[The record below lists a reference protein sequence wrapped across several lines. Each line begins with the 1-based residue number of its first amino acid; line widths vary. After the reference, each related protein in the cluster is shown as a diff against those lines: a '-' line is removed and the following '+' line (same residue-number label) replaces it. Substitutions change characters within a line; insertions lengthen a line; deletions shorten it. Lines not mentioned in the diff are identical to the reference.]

1 MGISANRGRPFSVA
15 LCFLPHPPIQTPI
28 LNRLGEVLFAD
39 VLRAVEISDRARHL
53 EDARVAAGGEAEA
66 LGDEFEEAVT
76 GFIRFAMF
84 ADQARRH
91 LRVAVD
97 AAVAEALFLNRAA
110 GFDTQGND
118 LGCFG
123 VGTIDKIAVFDGW
136 DFDLDVDAIEEGA
149 GDSGTIALYSRR

>member
-1 MGISANRGRPFSVA
+1 MPINTCTVRP
-15 LCFLPHPPIQTPI
+15 FLPHPPIETPV
-28 LNRLGEVLFAD
+28 LDRLCQMLLAD
-39 VLRAVEISDRARHL
+39 MLGSIEIGDGAGNL

-76 GFIRFAMF
+76 GFVRLAML

-91 LRVAVD
+91 LGVAVD
-97 AAVAEALFLNRAA
+97 AAVVQPLLLYCAA

-123 VGTIDKIAVFDGW
+123 VGTVDKIAIFDGW
-136 DFDLDVDAIEEGA
+136 DFDLDVDTIEEGA